1 MHEGNKNT
9 RRYHKITCSCRT
21 RITRKFCS
29 SRVSRTC
36 DRKFTS
42 TLNLIAYTES
52 LQAHWKV
59 CGIKMARLSIDT
71 RSKIIELRSRGLA
84 VSEIQRRLQEL
95 NISISRQAM
104 YDLIKKFREKGT
116 VKNVIGRRRPRKI
129 TPEMRAAI
137 KEAYNENDEVTSTGI
152 KTLLV
157 YHGCRRRTKQKFVS
171 HF

>member
-1 MHEGNKNT
+1 
-9 RRYHKITCSCRT
+9 
-21 RITRKFCS
+21 
-29 SRVSRTC
+29 
-36 DRKFTS
+36 
-42 TLNLIAYTES
+42 
-52 LQAHWKV
+52 
-59 CGIKMARLSIDT
+59 MARLSIDT